1 MVARLPTWTKAVRKF
16 QRNFHSGNFHRL
28 GTGHGRPVLE
38 GVAFAP
44 VEMNTHHT
52 ATPHR
57 GDALAWERGVI
68 AIRTCIHVCAYSAL
82 HYTAF
87 HYIEYNTFHDT
98 TLHCDKL
105 HYTSLHHIAV
115 HFATLHYTFTTAT
128 LPYISS
134 RPGHWDLPLSS
145 GRNARH
151 EPTNVQRALGVTRV
165 SPSRL

>member
-1 MVARLPTWTKAVRKF
+1 
-16 QRNFHSGNFHRL
+16 
-28 GTGHGRPVLE
+28 
-38 GVAFAP
+38 
-44 VEMNTHHT
+44 MNPHHT

-87 HYIEYNTFHDT
+87 HYIEYNTFHYT
-98 TLHCDKL
+98 TLHCGKL

-128 LPYISS
+128 LPYIALHFITA
-134 RPGHWDLPLSS
+134 RPLRPASKQWAQCKARANECPESL
-145 GRNARH
+145 GRH
-151 EPTNVQRALGVTRV
+151 QSV
-165 SPSRL
+165 SVKIVIQWESWSCSYQHRTSVYIIQYLQYIQYI